1 MTVRGPNTAI
11 SSACPSRRTSRR
23 RKPRTSH
30 QTGRA
35 QAFGPSS
42 LFLGVQSMNRYI
54 AEFVGTWVLMVA
66 GIGTAMYDGKGEGH
80 LGIALAFGFALLAL
94 VYVIGPISGC
104 HINPAVTVGLA
115 VANKFKWSEVPWYVI
130 AQLLGG
136 VCGFGTLVLV
146 LVMSGK
152 YDQSM
157 AVAVANGYGLNSSLG
172 VDWPGAFL
180 IEAFMTMV
188 LVLTVL
194 GATAGIAI
202 GTALA
207 VANFVAIPI
216 TNASINPARSL
227 GPALYA
233 QGDALTQLWLFLV
246 APCVGGAL
254 AAIVYMFLSRK
265 TAAAKT

>member
-1 MTVRGPNTAI
+1 
-11 SSACPSRRTSRR
+11 
-23 RKPRTSH
+23 
-30 QTGRA
+30 
-35 QAFGPSS
+35 
-42 LFLGVQSMNRYI
+42 MNRYL
-54 AEFVGTWVLMVA
+54 AEFAGTWLLIVA
-66 GIGTAMYDGKGEGH
+66 GLGTAMYDGKNEGH
-80 LGIALAFGFALLAL
+80 LGISLAFGFALLGL

-115 VANKFKWSEVPWYVI
+115 VANRFKWSEVPWYVV
-130 AQLLGG
+130 AQFLGG
-136 VCGFGTLVLV
+136 ACGFGTLVLV
-146 LVMSGK
+146 LFMSGK

-157 AVAVANGYGLNSSLG
+157 AVAVANGYDFNSPLG
-172 VDWPGAFL
+172 VGWQGAFL

-194 GATAGIAI
+194 GATAEGAPPGAAGVAI

-246 APCVGGAL
+246 APVVGVIV
-254 AAIVYMFLSRK
+254 AAIVYRLLSRK
-265 TAAAKT
+265 AAA

>member
-1 MTVRGPNTAI
+1 
-11 SSACPSRRTSRR
+11 
-23 RKPRTSH
+23 
-30 QTGRA
+30 
-35 QAFGPSS
+35 
-42 LFLGVQSMNRYI
+42 MNRYL
-54 AEFVGTWVLMVA
+54 AEFAGTWVLIVA
-66 GIGTAMYDGKGEGH
+66 GLGTAMYDGKSEGH
-80 LGIALAFGFALLAL
+80 LGISLAFGFALVAL
-94 VYVIGPISGC
+94 VYAIGPISGC

-115 VANKFKWSEVPWYVI
+115 VAGRFKWADVPWYVI

-146 LVMSGK
+146 LFLSGK

-157 AVAVANGYGLNSSLG
+157 AVAVANGYDFNSPLG
-172 VDWPGAFL
+172 VGWAGAFI

-194 GATAGIAI
+194 GATSEGAPPVGGFAI
-202 GTALA
+202 GIALA

-233 QGDALTQLWLFLV
+233 QGDALTQLWLFIV
-246 APCVGGAL
+246 APCVGGAV
-254 AAIVYMFLSRK
+254 AAIIFRLLSRK
-265 TAAAKT
+265 AAA

>member
-1 MTVRGPNTAI
+1 
-11 SSACPSRRTSRR
+11 
-23 RKPRTSH
+23 
-30 QTGRA
+30 
-35 QAFGPSS
+35 
-42 LFLGVQSMNRYI
+42 MNRYL
-54 AEFVGTWVLMVA
+54 AEFAGTWVLIV
-66 GIGTAMYDGKGEGH
+66 GGLGTAMFDGKGEGH
-80 LGIALAFGFALLAL
+80 LGISLAFGFTLLGL
-94 VYVIGPISGC
+94 VYVLGPISGC

-115 VANKFKWSEVPWYVI
+115 VANRFKWSEVPWYVI

-146 LVMSGK
+146 LFMSGK

-157 AVAVANGYGLNSSLG
+157 AVGLANGYDLSSPLG
-172 VDWPGAFL
+172 VGWPGAFL

-194 GATAGIAI
+194 GATSEGAPPGAAGVAI

-233 QGDALTQLWLFLV
+233 QGDALTQLWLFIV
-246 APCVGGAL
+246 APCVGGAV
-254 AAIVYMFLSRK
+254 AAIVYRLLSRK
-265 TAAAKT
+265 AAA